1 MRECFRGGLKTPRI
15 VQEAVNEAT
24 ILSLVSH
31 GLGVGFV
38 MELHAGDVP
47 REWLCLQCLI

>member
-24 ILSLVSH
+24 MLSLVSH
-31 GLGVGFV
+31 GLPLPTSA
-38 MELHAGDVP
+38 EDHWDV
-47 REWLCLQCLI
+47 EKDC